1 MATALRLSAETQDLE
16 EDWDPQGLNSL
27 DKEVLESFGEA
38 EDDTANEEGK
48 EGASNV
54 PVPQDGEEEMRSDDL
69 DRDGLTELEE
79 MERLLKDEESPL
91 DFAMVAEEE

>member
-1 MATALRLSAETQDLE
+1 MATALRIPTETQDLE

-27 DKEVLESFGEA
+27 DKDILESFG
-38 EDDTANEEGK
+38 D
-48 EGASNV
+48 S
-54 PVPQDGEEEMRSDDL
+54 EEETEAVEVVEAVVDEDGDDEGMHSDDL

-79 MERLLKDEESPL
+79 MERLLKSEESPL

>member
-1 MATALRLSAETQDLE
+1 MATALRIPTETQDLE

-27 DKEVLESFGEA
+27 DKDVLESFGDSEEEA
-38 EDDTANEEGK
+38 EVDVRAGVLLGQIEDE
-48 EGASNV
+48 
-54 PVPQDGEEEMRSDDL
+54 DGVHSDDL

-79 MERLLKDEESPL
+79 MERLLKSEESPL

>member
-1 MATALRLSAETQDLE
+1 MATALRLSADSQDLE

-27 DKEVLESFGEA
+27 DKEVLESFGGMEEDAEIEEA
-38 EDDTANEEGK
+38 AVPESVSSED
-48 EGASNV
+48 
-54 PVPQDGEEEMRSDDL
+54 EEEIHSDDL

-79 MERLLKDEESPL
+79 MEQLLQKEESPL

>member
-1 MATALRLSAETQDLE
+1 MATALRISAEAQDLE

-27 DKEVLESFGEA
+27 DKEILESFGDSGE
-38 EDDTANEEGK
+38 EDEEVVTPT
-48 EGASNV
+48 EV
-54 PVPQDGEEEMRSDDL
+54 PRTDEDGEEIHSDDL

-79 MERLLKDEESPL
+79 MERLLKSEESPL